1 MDSTR
6 RPQNE
11 DDRHSGLLKIAA
23 EEAPYAVFI
32 ADDQGRIVYVNRTFT
47 QILGFTFEDVKGQ
60 PLRDVLYGGNTSPA
74 DDTRKRAALEQGET
88 IREDIR
94 TYTKAGEET
103 WLAMTLQPRV
113 DADGHLTNIMGSM
126 DPATELRLIE
136 SMQRDVL
143 EAVATDMPL
152 REVMRFICTRAEQIF
167 PEVVVSV
174 LAVDEHGLLRPLAA
188 PSLPDSYSR
197 AIDGAP
203 IGPVAGSCGTAAY
216 RGEAVTVRDI
226 EIDPLWDEYKALV
239 LPLGLRACWSSP
251 IMRRDGSVAGTFA
264 FYFHRKQGPSV
275 WHERVVAA
283 CVQLCVLAMERNDAQ
298 ERIRRL
304 AYFDT
309 LTGLP
314 NRTMLQREM
323 RAAFARA
330 PEQPRAFIFLDL
342 DRFKDVNDTMGHSLG
357 DALLVEVAQRL
368 KQQVG
373 PDDIVCRHGGD
384 EFVIVLSNG
393 TGVAAAQVA
402 ERLEAALMSP
412 PLIPALSLPIT
423 TSIGISLY
431 PRDGNNTETLLK
443 NADMAM
449 YCAKA
454 DGRAR
459 YRFFADEML
468 ASAQERLLLGAAL
481 REAISARGLQLFYQP
496 QVSARD
502 GHLVGVEALSRWRHP
517 VLGDIS
523 PDRFIPLA
531 EEGNQIIAIGEWA
544 LDEACRQ
551 LSAWDDAGVRVPT
564 VSVNI
569 SPLHFRTTGLLGTV
583 REALRWHGLTPDR
596 LALEITEGV
605 VMDDCATSTHNAR
618 ALSSLGVR
626 LSMDDF
632 GTGYSSLSHLARLPV
647 DELKVDRCF
656 VQEIEE
662 SDSARS
668 LATAIIRIGHSL
680 GLKVVAEGVETEG
693 QRRFLQALDC
703 DTLQGFLF
711 SRALPPDELVDWIS
725 PLAVMPREV
734 DAA

>member
-1 MDSTR
+1 M
-6 RPQNE
+6 
-11 DDRHSGLLKIAA
+11 HSGLLTIAA
-23 EEAPYAVFI
+23 EEAPCAVFI
-32 ADDQGRIVYVNRTFT
+32 TDRDARILYVNRTFT
-47 QILGFTFEDVKGQ
+47 QVLGFSVEDVLGRRV
-60 PLRDVLYGGNTSPA
+60 RDVLGSSHYGEA
-74 DDTRKRAALEQGET
+74 DYTRTWAALERGET

-94 TYTKAGEET
+94 TFSKTGEET
-103 WLAMTLQPRV
+103 WLAMTLRSRV
-113 DADGHLTNIMGSM
+113 DAKGQITNIVGSM
-126 DPATELRLIE
+126 DATTELRLIE
-136 SMQRDVL
+136 RMQRDVL

-152 REVMRFICTRAEQIF
+152 REVMRFICARAELIF
-167 PEVVVSV
+167 PEVVVSI
-174 LAVDEHGLLRPLAA
+174 LAVDEHGQLRPLAA
-188 PSLPDSYSR
+188 PSLPDSYSK
-197 AIDGAP
+197 AIDGVQ

-226 EIDPLWDEYKALV
+226 ETDPLWADYKALI
-239 LPLGLRACWSSP
+239 LPLGLNACWSSP

-264 FYFHRKQGPSV
+264 FYFHEKRGPSI

-283 CVQLCVLAMERNDAQ
+283 CVQLCVLALERHDAQ

-323 RAAFARA
+323 RSAFSQA

-357 DALLVEVAQRL
+357 DALLVEVAGRL

-393 TGVAAAQVA
+393 TGVAAAKMA
-402 ERLEAALMSP
+402 EGIEAALLNP

-431 PRDGNNTETLLK
+431 PRDGRDTETLLK
-443 NADMAM
+443 NADTAM
-449 YCAKA
+449 YQAKA
-454 DGRAR
+454 EGRAR
-459 YRFFADEML
+459 YRFFAAEMM
-468 ASAQERLLLGAAL
+468 AAAQERLMLGAAL
-481 REAISARGLQLFYQP
+481 REALAADCLRLFYQP
-496 QVSARD
+496 QVSAFD
-502 GHLVGVEALSRWRHP
+502 GRLIGVEALARWRHP

-523 PDRFIPLA
+523 PARFIPLA
-531 EEGNQIIAIGEWA
+531 EESGQILDIGEWA
-544 LDEACRQ
+544 LNEACRQ
-551 LSAWDDAGVRVPT
+551 LRAWDDAGVEVPS
-564 VSVNI
+564 VSVNV

-583 REALRWHGLTPDR
+583 KDALKRHGLTPER

-605 VMDDCATSTHNAR
+605 VMDDCSTSNQNAQ
-618 ALSSLGVR
+618 ALSCLGVR

-656 VQEIEE
+656 VQGIEE

-668 LATAIIRIGHSL
+668 LATAVIRIGHSL
-680 GLKVVAEGVETEG
+680 GLKVVAEGVETDA

-711 SRALPPDELVDWIS
+711 SKALPPDELAAWIGARTL
-725 PLAVMPREV
+725 PHRQV

>member
-1 MDSTR
+1 MCSEQD
-6 RPQNE
+6 
-11 DDRHSGLLKIAA
+11 LLTIAA
-23 EEAPYAVFI
+23 EEAGYAVFVTD
-32 ADDQGRIVYVNRTFT
+32 AEGRIIYVNRTFT
-47 QILGFTFEDVKGQ
+47 GMLGFTREDLKGRGI
-60 PLRDVLYGGNTSPA
+60 RDALGSSHYTEADYARMGATLKQGGTV
-74 DDTRKRAALEQGET
+74 
-88 IREDIR
+88 REDIR
-94 TYTKAGEET
+94 TFSKTGEEI
-103 WLAMTLQPRV
+103 WLAMTSRPRR
-113 DADGHLTNIMGSM
+113 DADGRILNIVGHLET
-126 DPATELRLIE
+126 TELRLIE

-143 EAVATDMPL
+143 EAVATDMPIK
-152 REVMRFICTRAEQIF
+152 EVMRFICERAEQIF
-167 PEVVVSV
+167 PEVIVSI

-188 PSLPDSYSR
+188 PSLPAFYSE
-197 AIDGAP
+197 AIDGLGV
-203 IGPVAGSCGTAAY
+203 GPVAGSCGTAAY

-226 EIDPLWDEYKALV
+226 EADPLWAEYKTLV
-239 LPLGLRACWSSP
+239 LPLGLKACWSSP
-251 IMRRDGSVAGTFA
+251 MMRRDGSVAGTFA
-264 FYFHRKQGPSV
+264 FYFRDKRGPSI

-283 CVQLCVLAMERNDAQ
+283 CVQLCVLALERHDAQ

-323 RAAFARA
+323 RPAFSQV

-357 DALLVEVAQRL
+357 DELLVEVAARL

-384 EFVIVLSNG
+384 EFVVVLSDG
-393 TGVAAAQVA
+393 TGVAAAQMA
-402 ERLEAALMSP
+402 ERIEAALMSP

-423 TSIGISLY
+423 ASIGISLY
-431 PRDGNNTETLLK
+431 PRDGRDTETLLK
-443 NADMAM
+443 KADTAM
-449 YCAKA
+449 YRAKA
-454 DGRAR
+454 EGRAR

-468 ASAQERLLLGAAL
+468 ASAQERLMLGAAL
-481 REAISARGLQLFYQP
+481 REAMAADGLRLCYQP
-496 QVSARD
+496 QVSALD
-502 GHLVGVEALSRWRHP
+502 GRLVGVEALARWKHP
-517 VLGDIS
+517 VLGEIS
-523 PDRFIPLA
+523 PARFIPLA
-531 EEGNQIIAIGEWA
+531 EDSSQILAIGEWA
-544 LDEACRQ
+544 LNAACRQ
-551 LSAWDDAGVRVPT
+551 LRAWDEAGVVVPS

-569 SPLHFRTTGLLGTV
+569 SPLHFRTTGLLATV
-583 REALRWHGLTPDR
+583 KDALKRHALTPDR

-605 VMDDCATSTHNAR
+605 VMDDCSTSNQNAQ

-647 DELKVDRCF
+647 DELKIDRCF
-656 VQEIEE
+656 VQGIEDSE
-662 SDSARS
+662 SARS
-668 LATAIIRIGHSL
+668 LATAMIRIGHSL

-711 SRALPPDELVDWIS
+711 SQALPADELAAWIK
-725 PLAVMPREV
+725 PPQLPHREV